1 MVGLKNLCTPSYVY
15 LVISIILL
23 LVMYF
28 QNMSNTH
35 IYCLGAQECEVPNIN
50 MLFVIKVLYI
60 LFWTWI
66 LNILC
71 REGVTPLAW
80 LLVLAPIILFF
91 VLLSLLFV
99 S

>member
-1 MVGLKNLCTPSYVY
+1 MIGLKNLCTPSYIY

-28 QNMSNTH
+28 QNMGNTH

-50 MLFVIKVLYI
+50 MLFLIKVLYI
-60 LFWTWI
+60 LFWTWV

-80 LLVLAPIILFF
+80 LLVLAPILLFF
-91 VLLSLLFV
+91 VLLSILFV
-99 S
+99 N

>member
-1 MVGLKNLCTPSYVY
+1 MIGLKNLCTPSYLY
-15 LVISIILL
+15 LIISIILL
-23 LVMYF
+23 MVMYF
-28 QNMSNTH
+28 QNISNTH

-60 LFWTWI
+60 LVWTWI